1 MEREFLRLL
10 TLKLLKKKIEETEA
24 RIADLKAMVSWIER
38 WEEKERGK

>member
-1 MEREFLRLL
+1 MEREFIRLL

-24 RIADLKAMVSWIER
+24 KIVDLKTIVSWIER